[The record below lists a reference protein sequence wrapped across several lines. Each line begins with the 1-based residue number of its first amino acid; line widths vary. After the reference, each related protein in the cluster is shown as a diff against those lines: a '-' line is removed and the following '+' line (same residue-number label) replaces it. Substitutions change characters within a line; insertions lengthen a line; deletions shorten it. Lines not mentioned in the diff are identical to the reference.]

1 LTSFRL
7 DLRGKPFKNAGVS
20 SEKQQTVLLCLV
32 GTTPA
37 VLTETVFALANEPE
51 PIIPDRVVAV
61 TTGLGREQ
69 LKRQLFEVGHW
80 EDLRK
85 TLTKSGANLDGKLL
99 FGPVGDSIRVFPD
112 AKRERE
118 LDDIR
123 TLEDNQVVAE
133 YLMELVR
140 SFTENDSIRLVT
152 SLAGGRKT
160 TSALFHSVMTLL
172 GRSQDLITHILV
184 SDPWSTIPAFL
195 FPGCKGDFR
204 DPQTGKKLR
213 SADAELHLAEV
224 PFVPLRYLFKRD
236 LQRSAGSYLQLIQQL
251 RLRTINLEDEL
262 SVRVDPGSGEVAIN
276 ERVVRFS
283 PNEFLFYLLFARRAA
298 DGEPPVESFSSIED
312 NLASLRDEYLKED
325 NFGHWASRALQGRLD
340 PSEDPRKWAASIR
353 TQLKRAGF
361 DAVQIERLVPRRGH
375 LAIEIPPE
383 HIEIL

>member
-1 LTSFRL
+1 MPTS
-7 DLRGKPFKNAGVS
+7 D
-20 SEKQQTVLLCLV
+20 KQQTVLLCLV

-37 VLTETVFALANEPE
+37 VLTETVFAMTQESE

-61 TTGLGREQ
+61 TTGLGREL
-69 LKRQLFEVGHW
+69 LKRQLFDGGQW
-80 EDLRK
+80 EDLKK
-85 TLTKSGANLDGKLL
+85 TLSRMGVNHEGKLL

-133 YLMELVR
+133 FLMEIVR

-184 SDPWSTIPAFL
+184 NDPWSTIPSFL

-213 SADAELHLAEV
+213 SSDAKLQLAEV

-236 LQRSAGSYLQLIQQL
+236 LQRSAGSYMQLIQQL
-251 RLRTINLEDEL
+251 RLRTINMEDEL
-262 SVRVDPGSGEVAIN
+262 TVNVDPANCEVTIN
-276 ERVVRFS
+276 ERVVKFS

-298 DGEPPVESFSSIED
+298 DGEPPVESFSCIEVE
-312 NLASLRDEYLKED
+312 LVTLRDEFLKTD
-325 NFGHWASRALQGRLD
+325 DFGHWASRALQGRLD

-353 TQLKRAGF
+353 TQLKKAGF

-383 HIEIL
+383 HIDIS